1 MNSPRQRICF
11 VVSSPLTIRAF
22 LTAHIT
28 ALSAEFEVSVAANA
42 DPDTF
47 ATEGLN
53 ARFFRIPLERRISP
67 LRDLRALVRLVR
79 LFTAPR
85 FRVVHS
91 VTPKAG
97 LLAMLAAWLTRVPVR
112 IHTFTGQVWATRRGA
127 GRMLLRAMD
136 GLIARLATHVLVDS
150 PSQRDFLLES
160 GVVSAVKASVL
171 ANGSICG
178 VDGGRFRPDAAART
192 KIRIE
197 TRVRN
202 DAVVFLYLGR
212 LSRDKGVLDL
222 ARAFAGLAA
231 QHAGAHLVLVG
242 PDEEG
247 LRGRVED
254 IVGKFADRLSVVE
267 FTARPEESM
276 AAADVFCLPSYREG
290 FGQVAIEASATGL
303 PVIASRI
310 YGIVDAVVEG
320 ETGLLHAPADVEAL
334 RSHMDTLMLRPDL
347 RRKLGEA
354 GRARALRDFSAKR
367 VTRALLEYYAG
378 VTAKL

>member
-1 MNSPRQRICF
+1 MKPARQRICF

-22 LTAHIT
+22 LTDHIA
-28 ALSAEFEVSVAANA
+28 ALSAKFDVSVAANA
-42 DPDTF
+42 NPDTF
-47 ATEGLN
+47 ANEGLN
-53 ARFFRIPLERRISP
+53 ARMFGVPLERRISP
-67 LRDLRALVRLVR
+67 LRDVRALVRLAR
-79 LFTAPR
+79 LFTAHR

-150 PSQRDFLLES
+150 PSQRDFLIES

>member
-1 MNSPRQRICF
+1 VRPARERICF

-22 LTAHIT
+22 LTAHIA

-42 DPDTF
+42 GPDTF

-53 ARFFRIPLERRISP
+53 ARIFRVPLERRISP
-67 LRDLRALVRLVR
+67 LRDLSALLHLVR
-79 LFTAPR
+79 LFTAHR

-97 LLAMLAAWLTRVPVR
+97 LLAMLAAWLARVPVR

-127 GRMLLRAMD
+127 GRVLLRAMD

-150 PSQRDFLLES
+150 PSQRDFLIES
-160 GVVSAVKASVL
+160 GVVSVVKASVL

-192 KIRIE
+192 KIRNE
-197 TRVRN
+197 TRVRD

-254 IVGKFADRLSVVE
+254 IVGKFADWVSVVD
-267 FTARPEESM
+267 FTARPEENM

-290 FGQVAIEASATGL
+290 FGQVAIEAAATGL

-334 RSHMDTLMLRPDL
+334 RSHMETLMLRPNM
-347 RRKLGEA
+347 RRRLGEA
-354 GRARALRDFSAKR
+354 GRARALRDFSAER
-367 VTRALLEYYAG
+367 VTRALLDYYAG
-378 VTAKL
+378 VTSKL